1 MTVIVRSIP
10 WLTVRYGTRVARRPL
25 MRDRQ
30 RFFVLR
36 VALVVVAVAHRGL
49 GPQLLGQHLDRF
61 GPAPCYLV
69 RPGQILA
76 CRSSM

>member
-1 MTVIVRSIP
+1 MLRVPLVASYGLTGY
-10 WLTVRYGTRVARRPL
+10 WL
-25 MRDRQ
+25 
-30 RFFVLR
+30 VLR
-36 VALVVVAVAHRGL
+36 VALVTVAHRRL

-76 CRSSM
+76 CRSAM